1 MQRRSIGERK
11 KIGGRRVL
19 KIIGAVIVIA
29 ASAGAGYLMCEGM
42 RERLRAVCALSGFV
56 ELVSLN
62 IELYKT
68 PLDEI
73 YALVSDRYLQKCSFT
88 ERLDSG
94 VYNAAL
100 LSGLLRGEEEK
111 EIIRAFG
118 DRIGSGN
125 AEDMVR
131 LCTYTD
137 KRLKSIEEKLRRE
150 LPDKQRVYRTISF
163 LAGVSAVIMLI

>member
-1 MQRRSIGERK
+1 M
-11 KIGGRRVL
+11 V
-19 KIIGAVIVIA
+19 GAVIVIA

-42 RERLRAVCALSGFV
+42 RERLRAICALSGFV

-68 PLDEI
+68 PLEEI
-73 YALVSDRYLQKCSFT
+73 YALVKDQYLHRCCFT
-88 ERLDSG
+88 ERLNSG
-94 VYNAAL
+94 VYQAAL
-100 LSGLLRGEEEK
+100 SSGLLRGEEEK

-118 DRIGSGN
+118 DKIGTGN

-137 KRLKSIEEKLRRE
+137 KRLKNIEEKLRRE